1 MKILIIHD
9 GTKRTIESLKN
20 FAPDFDFDLLECD
33 FAESA
38 EAAETWLRKKAFQQI
53 IITGERVDV
62 REVERTDFVP
72 YNILPI
78 LSRLAVPKVRIL
90 LVSPDEDFLNEGQYL
105 AQGNDLKIERHV
117 VRNNAG

>member
-9 GTKRTIESLKN
+9 GTKRTLDCLKN

-33 FAESA
+33 FAESV

-53 IITGERVDV
+53 IIIGESVDM
-62 REVERTDFVP
+62 REVERTYYIP
-72 YNILPI
+72 YNILPV

-90 LVSPDEDFLNEGQYL
+90 LVSPDEDFLNEGEYL
-105 AQGNDLKIERHV
+105 AQGKGLNIERHV

>member
-9 GTKRTIESLKN
+9 GTKRTLDCLKN

-33 FAESA
+33 FAESV

-53 IITGERVDV
+53 IIIGESVDM
-62 REVERTDFVP
+62 REVERTDFIP
-72 YNILPI
+72 YNILPDI
-78 LSRLAVPKVRIL
+78 LRLGLPKTRIL
-90 LVSPDEDFLNEGQYL
+90 LVSPDEDFLNKGEYL
-105 AQGNDLKIERHV
+105 AQGKGLNIERHV